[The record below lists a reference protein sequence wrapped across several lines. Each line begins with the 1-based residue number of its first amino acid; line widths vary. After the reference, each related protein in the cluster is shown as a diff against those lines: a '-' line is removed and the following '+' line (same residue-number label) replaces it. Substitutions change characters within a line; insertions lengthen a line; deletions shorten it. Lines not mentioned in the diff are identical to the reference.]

1 MGKEGS
7 GRVALVL
14 GAGNQVAV
22 AALDILHQLIIEDC
36 VVVCKMNPVNE
47 YYGPYIRCVLGLG
60 AMILSSKL
68 ACILILGL
76 KNLVFSWTCVQGHKH
91 KR

>member
-1 MGKEGS
+1 MS
-7 GRVALVL
+7 LVL

-47 YYGPYIRCVLGLG
+47 YYGPYIRCVLGFGDTTVLC
-60 AMILSSKL
+60 KL
-68 ACILILGL
+68 ERNESFGTGIFWF
-76 KNLVFSWTCVQGHKH
+76 VFMEGCPETD
-91 KR
+91 